1 MMSIRKFS
9 IFLFTIFL
17 FVILQSAVFAQGV
30 KRIVLIKVDGL
41 PGDYVDR
48 FVKERDAKTGK
59 SKLPWFEEVF
69 YKNGTRLANFYV
81 RGMSLSGPS
90 WSLLDT
96 GQHLQIKGNVE
107 YDRLTLRSYDYLNF
121 IPFYVNYGL
130 RRRADMPGVEV
141 MDQLNQP
148 LLCDA
153 FPYERRYTSY
163 QLYQRGNQWEVL
175 ASGFVNL
182 FPRDPGEFI
191 DEWTIGFNFRGTTV
205 DQNERDILGKL
216 SKLPKVDYFDYYT
229 THFDHVSHHNNDT
242 KSRLLALQE
251 LDRTIGRIW
260 TAIQQSSRAEE
271 TALFVVS
278 DHGFNADENI
288 YSQGFNI
295 VKLLASA
302 NGGGHHVITKR
313 RLMLDYAVKGL
324 YPFTPLITTT
334 SNESYYLK
342 KQSTDYP
349 TALVDFD
356 GNERSSIHLRDN
368 DVNLLHILLQ
378 QLQNRKLSTAQKK
391 SVTDVFFGV
400 IERRRSGWQK
410 TVDDLKEELSV
421 LERWAD
427 SQQPI
432 IKAQPKKFT
441 PEQVAKGLD
450 KESRRIYAQEELAQ
464 QDLIHYR
471 KYVGVLS
478 NLLSLKKENF
488 DAKKIKIED
497 YISKGAMGERNT
509 IYELQNYIVGLS
521 AQGLTFTSD
530 NKLDFE
536 KSFKRVNYFD
546 LLHSQSVRNNT
557 QKGISNRPIDFTA
570 TRIPIESFSFT
581 SDLQPTED
589 PVFLYG
595 GSDKQ
600 VLILAR
606 NDNAGLLSLRYL
618 PIANLTQTA
627 DGKTTFEIK
636 TWGAGFPLKYWE
648 DEKLNIPS
656 QSKDE
661 WLNAWHTE
669 IEWLHAVHKTLYS
682 NALIGIHEQLDSH
695 SVAGFDDNAQ
705 SLTEDEKL
713 IRRFRRH
720 QRRLTE
726 TDLLILANNHWN
738 FDVRGFNPGGN
749 HGSFFRISTN
759 SALLMAG
766 GAKTGIPR
774 ALTVEEPYDSL
785 SFVPTVFALMGKLR
799 DENKPVPVLYQRGFR
814 KFPGRIIKEVVNA
827 SVKTDVAK
835 N

>member
-1 MMSIRKFS
+1 MKKYH
-9 IFLFTIFL
+9 LLTIFISL
-17 FVILQSAVFAQGV
+17 FIFQTALQAQGV
-30 KRIVLIKVDGL
+30 KRLVLIKVDGL
-41 PGDYVDR
+41 PGDFVDR
-48 FVKERDAKTGK
+48 IVKERDAKTGK

-69 YKNGTRLANFYV
+69 YKNGTRIANFYV

-130 RRRADMPGVEV
+130 KKRADMPGAEV
-141 MDQLNQP
+141 MDQINQP

-153 FPYERRYTSY
+153 FPYEQRYTSY
-163 QLYQRGNQWEVL
+163 QLYQRGNQWEVM

-182 FPRDPGEFI
+182 FPRDPGELI
-191 DEWTIGFNFRGTTV
+191 DEWTIGFNFRNATV
-205 DQNERDILGKL
+205 DQNERDIIGKL
-216 SKLPKVDYFDYYT
+216 SKRPDIDYYDYYT
-229 THFDHVSHHNNDT
+229 TNFDHVSHHNRDT
-242 KSRLLALQE
+242 KSRILSLQE

-260 TAIQQSSRAEE
+260 TAIQQSSRADE
-271 TALFVVS
+271 TALIVIS

-295 VKLLASA
+295 VKLLAGS

-313 RLMLDYAVKGL
+313 RLLLDYAIKGL

-342 KQSTDYP
+342 GQSTDYP

-368 DVNLLHILLQ
+368 DVNILHILLQ
-378 QLQNRKLSTAQKK
+378 QLQNSKLTAAQRKA
-391 SVTDVFFGV
+391 VTDAFFNV
-400 IERRRSGWQK
+400 IDRRRSGWQR
-410 TVDDLKEELSV
+410 TVNQLSEELAA
-421 LERWAD
+421 LQRWVD

-441 PEQVAKGLD
+441 PEEVAKGLD
-450 KESRRIYAQEELAQ
+450 KESRRIFAQEEIAQ

-471 KYVGVLS
+471 EYVRVLS
-478 NLLSLKKENF
+478 NLLSLKKESF

-509 IYELQNYIVGLS
+509 IYELQNYVVGLS
-521 AQGLTFTSD
+521 QQGLIFTTD
-530 NKLDFE
+530 DKLDIE

-546 LLHSQSVRNNT
+546 LLHSQSVRNNI
-557 QKGISNRPIDFTA
+557 QKGISNRPIDFAA
-570 TRIPIESFSFT
+570 TRIPLDSISFP
-581 SDLQPTED
+581 SDLQPMDD
-589 PVFLYG
+589 PVLLYG
-595 GSDKQ
+595 GTDKQ
-600 VLILAR
+600 ILILTR
-606 NDNAGLLSLRYL
+606 EDKAGQLSLRYL
-618 PIANLTQTA
+618 PVANLTQTK
-627 DGKTTFEIK
+627 DGKITYQLQN
-636 TWGAGFPLKYWE
+636 WGAGFPLKYWE
-648 DEKLNIPS
+648 DDKLKIPS
-656 QSKDE
+656 PENKEE
-661 WLNAWHTE
+661 WLNDWHSE

-682 NALIGIHEQLDSH
+682 NAIIGLNEQLDSH
-695 SVAGFDDNAQ
+695 SIPGFEDNPQ
-705 SLTEDEKL
+705 NLTEDEKL
-713 IRRFRRH
+713 IRRFRKH
-720 QRRLTE
+720 QRHLTE

-759 SALLMAG
+759 STLLMAG
-766 GAKTGIPR
+766 GAKTGIPH
-774 ALTVEEPYDSL
+774 AMTVEEPYDSL
-785 SFVPTVFALMGKLR
+785 SFMPTVFALMGKLK
-799 DENKPVPVLYQRGFR
+799 DENKPMPVLYQRGFR

-827 SVKTDVAK
+827 PVKENAAK